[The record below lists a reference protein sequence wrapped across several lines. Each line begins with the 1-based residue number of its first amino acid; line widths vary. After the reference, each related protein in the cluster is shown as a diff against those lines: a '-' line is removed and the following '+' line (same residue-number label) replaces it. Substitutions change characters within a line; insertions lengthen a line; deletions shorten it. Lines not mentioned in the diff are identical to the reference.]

1 MREGSDYRTEKIDK
15 NNMNSIAQ
23 LDNGSWKTIDVGV
36 NGGANSRQPVNNKAM
51 NRYMSSL
58 DQDVDDAYALRKS
71 NGEIRNIKIPV
82 KSPAKHNRSLD
93 PIDQKLLKNKNQRIS
108 STFTKNNSNQ

>member
-1 MREGSDYRTEKIDK
+1 MSEFHQSDHQIGHESTIDRQGNREGSDYRTEPIDK

-58 DQDVDDAYALRKS
+58 DHEIDDAYAL
-71 NGEIRNIKIPV
+71 N
-82 KSPAKHNRSLD
+82 
-93 PIDQKLLKNKNQRIS
+93 
-108 STFTKNNSNQ
+108 